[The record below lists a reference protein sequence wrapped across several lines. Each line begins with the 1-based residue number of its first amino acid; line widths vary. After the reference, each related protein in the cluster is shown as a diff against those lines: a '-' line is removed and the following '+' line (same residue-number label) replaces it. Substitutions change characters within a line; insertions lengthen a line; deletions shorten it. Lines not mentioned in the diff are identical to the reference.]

1 MQRER
6 LTGAEQ
12 GAPMTP
18 PGTVDVLL
26 DDAVRKSAIE
36 SSFRE
41 LFASWGYGEVI
52 PPIFER
58 YENLLAGGIQPE
70 WMYRFTDA
78 GGEIL
83 ALRPD
88 LTTQV
93 ARIVATRLREQ
104 PKPLRL
110 FYIGNVIRQPKSS
123 MGGRAEF
130 SQAGVELVGSS
141 EPAADAEVVA
151 IAIEALLRLDVDDF
165 QVHLGQSAFFRGIVE
180 ETPMTE
186 AEAIGIKGRLDRRDR
201 EALDRYLKELDLPDE
216 HARLIRACLA
226 LCGGEEVLEHAGAL
240 IDSRTS
246 KDAIAN
252 LAEIYR
258 ALADYG
264 LNDRVVIDLA
274 EVRGLGYYTGMMV
287 EGFSRSLSVPI
298 LEGGRYDNLVE
309 RFGDPCPA
317 VGCALDLPRIGTILE
332 TKGTAPS
339 PTADALV
346 RYPAPLRSQAYALA
360 ATLRAEGRRV
370 ESDLAERDEE
380 EAMAYARRRGIRELI
395 TVEAGGARVVDVE
408 LGDPR
413 EAGS

>member
-18 PGTVDVLL
+18 SGTADVLL
-26 DDAVRKSAIE
+26 DAAVRKSAIE

-41 LFASWGYGEVI
+41 LFESWGYGEVV

-58 YENLLAGGIQPE
+58 YDNLLAGGIQPE
-70 WMYRFTDA
+70 WMYRFADA

-93 ARIVATRLREQ
+93 ARVVATRLREQ

-123 MGGRAEF
+123 VGGRAEF

-151 IAIEALLRLDVDDF
+151 IAIEALLRLAVDDF

-180 ETPMTE
+180 ETPLSE
-186 AEAIGIKGRLDRRDR
+186 AHVAGIKERLDRRDR
-201 EALDRYLKELDLPDE
+201 EALGRYLKELALPDE
-216 HARLIRACLA
+216 RTRLILDCLA
-226 LCGGEEVLEHAGAL
+226 LCGGEEVLDRADAL
-240 IDSRTS
+240 ADTRTS

-252 LAEIYR
+252 LAEIHR
-258 ALADYG
+258 ALVDHR
-264 LNDRVVIDLA
+264 LNDHVVIDLA

-287 EGFSRSLSVPI
+287 EGFSRSLGVPI
-298 LEGGRYDNLVE
+298 LEGGRYDDLVE

-317 VGCALDLPRIGTILE
+317 VGCALDVPRIGTIL
-332 TKGTAPS
+332 KMRGALRL
-339 PTADALV
+339 PTTDTLV
-346 RYPAPLRSQAYALA
+346 RYRAPLRAQAYTLA
-360 ATLRAEGRRV
+360 AALRAEGRRV
-370 ESDLAERDEE
+370 ETDLAERSED
-380 EAMAYARRRGIRELI
+380 EAMAYARRRGFRQLI
-395 TVEAGGARVVDVE
+395 TVEADGPTTVDVE
-408 LGDPR
+408 SGDPR
-413 EAGS
+413 GRES

>member
-12 GAPMTP
+12 IAPMTP

-58 YENLLAGGIQPE
+58 YENLLAGGIRPE

-110 FYIGNVIRQPKSS
+110 FYIGNVVRQPKSS

-130 SQAGVELVGSS
+130 SQAGVELVGSG
-141 EPAADAEVVA
+141 EPTADAEVVA

-165 QVHLGQSAFFRGIVE
+165 QVHVGQSAFFRGIVE
-180 ETPMTE
+180 ETSMTE
-186 AEAIGIKGRLDRRDR
+186 AEATGIRERLDRRDR

-216 HARLIRACLA
+216 RARLVRACLD
-226 LCGGEEVLEHAGAL
+226 LCGGEEVLGRAGAL
-240 IDSRTS
+240 VDSRTS

-252 LAEIYR
+252 LAEVYL
-258 ALADYG
+258 ALVDYG
-264 LNDRVVIDLA
+264 LDDRVVIDLA

-317 VGCALDLPRIGTILE
+317 VGCALDLPRIGTILKARGA
-332 TKGTAPS
+332 TLPV
-339 PTADALV
+339 TADVLV
-346 RYPAPLRSQAYALA
+346 RYRAPLRSQAYALA
-360 ATLRAEGRRV
+360 ATLRTDGRRV
-370 ESDLAERDEE
+370 ESEIAERDED
-380 EAMAYARRRGIRELI
+380 EAMAYARRRGIPELI
-395 TVEAGGARVVDVE
+395 TVEADGARTVDVE
-408 LGDPR
+408 LEDPR
-413 EAGS
+413 RGES